1 MSWYLSEDT
10 EFSEWLRKELQKI
23 VNLSYKQVNMKL
35 FLVPTPIGN
44 LKDITFRAV
53 EVLKTVDLILA
64 EDTRTSGKLLK
75 HFEISTPMQSH
86 HMHNEHKIV
95 EGLIEKLKSGLTIAV
110 ISDAGTPAISD
121 PGFLLVR
128 ACVEHNIAVE
138 CLPGATAF
146 VPALVNSGLPNDKF
160 VFEGFLPVKKG
171 RQTRLQLLAE
181 ETRTMIFYESPHK
194 LIKTLGNFCE
204 YFGEERPIAV
214 SRELTKLYEETIRG
228 TAKAVLEHYMNK
240 PPKGE
245 IVIVVGGK
253 K

>member
-1 MSWYLSEDT
+1 MG
-10 EFSEWLRKELQKI
+10 
-23 VNLSYKQVNMKL
+23 KL
-35 FLVPTPIGN
+35 YLVPTPIGN
-44 LKDITFRAV
+44 LKDITFRAI
-53 EVLKTVDLILA
+53 EVLKEVDFILA

-75 HFEISTPMQSH
+75 YYEITTPMQSH
-86 HMHNEHKIV
+86 HMHNEHKTVGHIV
-95 EGLIEKLKSGLTIAV
+95 RRILNGETVAL

-121 PGFLLVR
+121 PGFLLTR
-128 ACVEHNIAVE
+128 ACVEAQIEVD

-171 RQTRLQLLAE
+171 RQTRLKLLAE

-194 LIKTLGNFCE
+194 LIKTLNHFVE
-204 YFGEERPIAV
+204 YFGAERPMSV
-214 SRELTKLYEETIRG
+214 SREITKIHEETLRG
-228 TAKAVLEHYMNK
+228 TLQEVLNYYTTK

-253 K
+253 S

>member
-1 MSWYLSEDT
+1 MA
-10 EFSEWLRKELQKI
+10 
-23 VNLSYKQVNMKL
+23 KL
-35 FLVPTPIGN
+35 YIVPTPIGN
-44 LKDITFRAV
+44 LEDITFRSIR
-53 EVLKTVDLILA
+53 VLKEVNLILA

-75 HFEISTPMQSH
+75 HYEINTHMQSH
-86 HMHNEHKIV
+86 HMHNEHKTVDSIV
-95 EGLIEKLKSGLTIAV
+95 KRILAGENVAL

-121 PGFLLVR
+121 PGFLLTR
-128 ACVEHNIAVE
+128 ACIENKIEVD

-171 RQTRLQLLAE
+171 RQTRLQSFADE
-181 ETRTMIFYESPHK
+181 SRTIIFYESPHK
-194 LIKTLGNFCE
+194 LIKTLGDFVT
-204 YFGEERPIAV
+204 YFGEERPVSV
-214 SRELTKLYEETIRG
+214 SRELSKLHEETVRG
-228 TAKAVLEHYMNK
+228 TAKEVLTHYEAK

>member
-1 MSWYLSEDT
+1 
-10 EFSEWLRKELQKI
+10 
-23 VNLSYKQVNMKL
+23 MKL
-35 FLVPTPIGN
+35 YIVPTPIGN
-44 LKDITFRAV
+44 LKDMTFRAV
-53 EVLKTVDLILA
+53 EVLKEADLILA

-75 HFEISTPMQSH
+75 HFEIGTQMQSH
-86 HMHNEHKIV
+86 HMHNEHKTV
-95 EGLIEKLKSGLTIAV
+95 ETLIQKLKSGIIIAL

-121 PGFLLVR
+121 PGFLLTR
-128 ACVEHNIAVE
+128 ACVENSIEVD

-171 RQTRLQLLAE
+171 RQTRLLLLAE

-194 LIKTLGNFCE
+194 LVKSLTQFCE
-204 YFGEERPIAV
+204 YFGEERQVSV
-214 SRELTKLYEETIRG
+214 SRELTKLYEETVRG
-228 TAKAVLEHYMNK
+228 TAKEVLAHYTNK

-245 IVIVVGGK
+245 IVVVVAGTGK

>member
-1 MSWYLSEDT
+1 MS
-10 EFSEWLRKELQKI
+10 
-23 VNLSYKQVNMKL
+23 KL
-35 FLVPTPIGN
+35 YIVPTPIGN
-44 LKDITFRAV
+44 LKDITLRAV
-53 EVLKTVDLILA
+53 EVLKEVDLILA

-75 HFEISTPMQSH
+75 HFDINTPSQSH
-86 HMHNEHKIV
+86 HMHNEHKTV
-95 EGLIEKLKSGLTIAV
+95 EAIIQKLNSGMTIAL

-121 PGFLLVR
+121 PGFLLTR
-128 ACVEHNIAVE
+128 ACIENNIEVD

-171 RQTRLQLLAE
+171 RQTRLKLLAE

-194 LIKTLGNFCE
+194 LIKTLTHFCE
-204 YFGEERPIAV
+204 YFGEDRQLSV

-228 TAKAVLEHYMNK
+228 TAKEVLEHYTNK

-245 IVIVVGGK
+245 IVIVVAGLK
-253 K
+253 